1 MDFFE
6 INRIIDELAT
16 DSAPCATTWFKVSEI
31 KKPSQEEYRDKVVYF
46 MKLMEGAI
54 SSAYPQNPN
63 GDSLMKHLKN
73 GMEQQIS
80 LVLSGKNKEVEKR
93 YKYDVDH
100 S

>member
-16 DSAPCATTWFKVSEI
+16 DSAPCATTWFKVLEI

-46 MKLMEGAI
+46 MKLIEEAI

-63 GDSLMKHLKN
+63 VDYLKSYVKE
-73 GMEQQIS
+73 GMERQIS

-93 YKYDVDH
+93 YKYYVDH
-100 S
+100 G